1 MKAVL
6 FHPEAEGQAEM
17 RKSNLKLLFK
27 RLFDAA
33 IADMIELIKT
43 TPSNTAWGGSA
54 EAMESV
60 TNPEIT
66 ARILVRYRRQRIL
79 RTRGRRQ

>member
-1 MKAVL
+1 MKALL

-17 RKSNLKLLFK
+17 KKSNLKFLFK

-43 TPSNTAWGGSA
+43 TTSTTAWGG
-54 EAMESV
+54 
-60 TNPEIT
+60 T
-66 ARILVRYRRQRIL
+66 A
-79 RTRGRRQ
+79 GED

>member
-17 RKSNLKLLFK
+17 KKSNLKLLFK
-27 RLFDAA
+27 KLFDAV

-43 TPSNTAWGGSA
+43 TPSNTAWGGTA
-54 EAMESV
+54 GAM
-60 TNPEIT
+60 
-66 ARILVRYRRQRIL
+66 RLMHRY
-79 RTRGRRQ
+79 

>member
-17 RKSNLKLLFK
+17 KKSNLKLLFK

-43 TPSNTAWGGSA
+43 TPSNTAWGG
-54 EAMESV
+54 
-60 TNPEIT
+60 
-66 ARILVRYRRQRIL
+66 RVRL
-79 RTRGRRQ
+79 